1 VRAADYERDQRFENK
16 RIIFD
21 IISEC
26 REIAGIGSL
35 SHQDKAYIK
44 LLRYCNVPYEKV
56 RHLYY
61 DVPSK
66 YFRPVWDY
74 KDAEVSYKDFDAK
87 QIGITQEDFLD
98 FVG

>member
-1 VRAADYERDQRFENK
+1 MRASDYERDQRFENK

-61 DVPSK
+61 DVPSR

-74 KDAEVSYKDFDAK
+74 IDPEISYKDFNAE
-87 QIGITQEDFLD
+87 QIGIDQEDFLD